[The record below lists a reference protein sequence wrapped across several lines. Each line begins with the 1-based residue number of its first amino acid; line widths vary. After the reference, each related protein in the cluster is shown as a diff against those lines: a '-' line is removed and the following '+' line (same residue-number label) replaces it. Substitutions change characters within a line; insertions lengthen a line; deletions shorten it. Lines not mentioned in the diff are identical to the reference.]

1 MSIGIMIIL
10 PVLTLLSMLGLIL
23 IIESVNGMG
32 DDH

>member
-23 IIESVNGMG
+23 LIETVNGLG
-32 DDH
+32 DDY